1 MIAEE
6 LLTQEVGRL
15 LTILYNKRFA
25 ALGKL
30 NLGRLLNKNP
40 YLYRALGFS
49 DSSEFMMQLMVAFI
63 SSSDETIFGNDF
75 LEPLAVFAAR
85 HANEHGEIQRT
96 VTVGAG
102 AGQDI
107 AIETATSYLAIS
119 VKSGKNIFN
128 SQSTKGQS
136 AEFTALTSRLKKLN
150 KSIRPIIG
158 YGYGRKLQRKAS
170 QDEKLAGQS
179 FWGMLTGE
187 LDFYLRLSAA
197 MESFAGE
204 HGASYK
210 TAFELKH
217 QQLLREFMIGYVD
230 EAGHILWCKVVAFNS
245 AAVKPAPDKTT
256 ISVKKPKAS
265 NVLKSDQA
273 TSVYAGA
280 KNK

>member
-1 MIAEE
+1 MISEE

-15 LTILYNKRFA
+15 LAGLYGKRFG

-30 NLGRLLNKNP
+30 SLGRLLNKNP

-75 LEPLAVFAAR
+75 LEPLAIFAAKQ
-85 HANEHGEIQRT
+85 ANEHDDVERT

-128 SQSTKGQS
+128 AQSTKGQS
-136 AEFTALTSRLKKLN
+136 VEFTALTSRLKKLN

-179 FWGMLTGE
+179 FWRLLTGE
-187 LDFYLRLSAA
+187 PDFYLRLSAA

-204 HGASYK
+204 HGAVYK
-210 TAFELKH
+210 AAFELKH
-217 QQLLREFMIGYVD
+217 QQLLREFMIAYVD
-230 EAGHILWCKVVAFNS
+230 EAGHILWHKVVAFNS
-245 AAVKPAPDKTT
+245 ATVKPARDKMTNK
-256 ISVKKPKAS
+256 SKAPKNSSFVKTRKAS
-265 NVLKSDQA
+265 VRSK
-273 TSVYAGA
+273 
-280 KNK
+280 KK

>member
-6 LLTQEVGRL
+6 LLKQEVGRL
-15 LTILYNKRFA
+15 LAILYSKRFA
-25 ALGKL
+25 AINKL
-30 NLGRLLNKNP
+30 SLGRLLSKNP

-75 LEPLAVFAAR
+75 LEPLAIFAAR
-85 HANEHGEIQRT
+85 HADEHGDIERT

-107 AIETATSYLAIS
+107 AIETAISYLAIS

-136 AEFTALTSRLKKLN
+136 VEFTALTSRLKKLN

-179 FWGMLTGE
+179 FWGLLTGE
-187 LDFYLRLSAA
+187 SDFYLRLSAA

-204 HGASYK
+204 HGATYK

-230 EAGHILWCKVVAFNS
+230 EGGHILWHKVVAFNS
-245 AAVKPAPDKTT
+245 ATVKPSSGKSSTLAKKPSAPKISNPDKP
-256 ISVKKPKAS
+256 V
-265 NVLKSDQA
+265 NVSKRSKD
-273 TSVYAGA
+273 
-280 KNK
+280 K

>member
-1 MIAEE
+1 MIANK
-6 LLTQEVGRL
+6 LLEKEVGRL
-15 LTILYNKRFA
+15 LAILYGKRFA
-25 ALGKL
+25 AIDKL
-30 NLGRLLNKNP
+30 NLSRLLSKNP

-75 LEPLAVFAAR
+75 LEPLAIFAAKQ
-85 HANEHGEIQRT
+85 ANEHGDTERI

-136 AEFTALTSRLKKLN
+136 VEFTALSSRLKKLN

-158 YGYGRKLQRKAS
+158 YGYGRKRQIKAS

-179 FWGMLTGE
+179 FWELLTGE
-187 LDFYLRLSAA
+187 ADFYLRLSAA
-197 MESFAGE
+197 METFAGE
-204 HGASYK
+204 HGAAYK
-210 TAFELKH
+210 NTFELKH
-217 QQLLREFMIGYVD
+217 QQLLREFMIDYVD
-230 EAGHILWCKVVAFNS
+230 EAGHILWQKVVAFNS
-245 AAVKPAPDKTT
+245 AKVKPT
-256 ISVKKPKAS
+256 KPK
-265 NVLKSDQA
+265 
-273 TSVYAGA
+273 TSKV
-280 KNK
+280 KNKFSER

>member
-1 MIAEE
+1 MIPEK

-15 LTILYNKRFA
+15 LETLYGKRLG
-25 ALGKL
+25 ALDKL
-30 NLGRLLNKNP
+30 KLGRLLSKNP

-75 LEPLAVFAAR
+75 LEPLAIFAAR
-85 HANEHGEIQRT
+85 QANEHGDVERT

-128 SQSTKGQS
+128 AQSTKGQS

-158 YGYGRKLQRKAS
+158 YGYGRKRQVKAS

-179 FWGMLTGE
+179 FWQMLTGE
-187 LDFYLRLSAA
+187 ADFYLRLSAA
-197 MESFAGE
+197 METFAGE
-204 HGASYK
+204 HGAVYK

-217 QQLLREFMIGYVD
+217 QQLLREFMIDYVD
-230 EAGHILWCKVVAFNS
+230 EAGHILWQKVVAFNS
-245 AAVKPAPDKTT
+245 AEVKP
-256 ISVKKPKAS
+256 SKPKI
-265 NVLKSDQA
+265 LKSRKQ
-273 TSVYAGA
+273 S
-280 KNK
+280 